1 VQLQLA
7 WPPSE
12 RSLSIIDLS
21 LSLSLA
27 HLRANSS
34 VEIDMRG
41 SMERSAV
48 FFLVWAAALVN
59 GKNLTEP
66 SIDLLG

>member
-1 VQLQLA
+1 
-7 WPPSE
+7 
-12 RSLSIIDLS
+12 
-21 LSLSLA
+21 
-27 HLRANSS
+27 
-34 VEIDMRG
+34 
-41 SMERSAV
+41 MERSAV